1 MIVRSN
7 LTSSSCLR
15 HVPPSVFILLRHDP
29 DCDGCPCRD
38 QGGRPVGDALEAL
51 GRQHPAAAQ
60 GRSRGGGQAEA
71 AKAPTDGFAA
81 SNLMEALFFS
91 FQRMKKNKK
100 NLAQELT
107 PCDPAATAAVPF
119 CTLHSAAGPSSP
131 SLPVSRCQTHS
142 STRLKKVQL
151 EFCVNCT
158 ERTQRIKNLSAAQSA
173 RASSPSC

>member
-29 DCDGCPCRD
+29 DCDGCPRRD

-71 AKAPTDGFAA
+71 ANAPTDGFAA
-81 SNLMEALFFS
+81 SNLMEAHFFFIS
-91 FQRMKKNKK
+91 TNEKEQKK
-100 NLAQELT
+100 
-107 PCDPAATAAVPF
+107 PCPRTYPRRSSGRRRRPVLHPALRRRA
-119 CTLHSAAGPSSP
+119 LL
-131 SLPVSRCQTHS
+131 SLPAGVSLPNALIHTPG
-142 STRLKKVQL
+142 KK
-151 EFCVNCT
+151 
-158 ERTQRIKNLSAAQSA
+158 
-173 RASSPSC
+173 SPISILCKLY

>member
-29 DCDGCPCRD
+29 DCDGCPRRD

-71 AKAPTDGFAA
+71 ANAPTDGFAA
-81 SNLMEALFFS
+81 SNLMKTHLYV
-91 FQRMKKNKK
+91 FQRMKKIKK
-100 NLAQELT
+100 PCPRTYPLRSSGRRRRPVLHPALRRRALLSLPAGVSLPNALIHT
-107 PCDPAATAAVPF
+107 PGKKSPMSIL
-119 CTLHSAAGPSSP
+119 CTLY
-131 SLPVSRCQTHS
+131 
-142 STRLKKVQL
+142 
-151 EFCVNCT
+151 
-158 ERTQRIKNLSAAQSA
+158 
-173 RASSPSC
+173 